1 MPKLDPSWKAL
12 KNRGKSGISHLQTT
26 VRTEE
31 DVDDLNTIGQW
42 LVKNKE
48 VTGVTNNTAYA
59 ISRIAIQKF
68 KEAFIED
75 AKADRLISRW

>member
-1 MPKLDPSWKAL
+1 MVKLDPSWKAL
-12 KNRGKSGISHLQTT
+12 KDRGKSGISHLQTT
-26 VRTEE
+26 VRVE
-31 DVDDLNTIGQW
+31 DVDDLNDIGQW

-68 KEAFIED
+68 REAFVND
-75 AKADRLISRW
+75 AKNDTVISRW

>member
-12 KNRGKSGISHLQTT
+12 KDRGKSGISHLQTT
-26 VRTEE
+26 VRVE
-31 DVDDLNTIGQW
+31 DVDDLNEIGQW

-68 KEAFIED
+68 KEAFTKDAKED
-75 AKADRLISRW
+75 AVISRW